1 MLEYA
6 KDHFGKDTLWTF
18 QQDGAT
24 STLQTSPKIGV
35 ETIFQIFGPKKC
47 GLHILIPWIFWCGL
61 SLKARPVKKF
71 TTLLMT

>member
-24 STLQTSPKIGV
+24 STLLTSPKIGV

-47 GLHILIPWIFWCGL
+47 GLHISPDLNPMDFFGVVY
-61 SLKARPVKKF
+61 P
-71 TTLLMT
+71 